1 MTLKDLIL
9 QSEVVKSG
17 ERFTASQLA
26 KHLGR
31 CTPSVQ
37 FELRQMTEDELFV
50 AEHQGPTHPVKYR
63 RRNLKTQWIHKAR
76 LCDPKGLRAARE
88 SLTRAVGGA

>member
-26 KHLGR
+26 KHLGKDKGA
-31 CTPSVQ
+31 VQ
-37 FELRQMTEDELFV
+37 FELRQMTEEEMFI
-50 AEHQGPTHPVKYR
+50 AEHGSRADPVKYR
-63 RRNLKTQWIHKAR
+63 RRNLKTQWIHRAR

-88 SLTRAVGGA
+88 SLTRTVGGA